1 MASRTHS
8 TPPLQSGRHP
18 KFRSTPPS
26 PVLPLARSPR
36 VLVIDDD
43 AMVRRAL
50 VRGLQR
56 KYAVTDLADAES
68 ALALI
73 AGGARFDA
81 ILCDLNLTGM
91 SGRDF
96 FLCLDAKDEDQA
108 RRVVILTGSFTAGLF
123 GDREPRFLEKP
134 ASMAM
139 IDAALA
145 DLVSPD
151 VRAA

>member
-8 TPPLQSGRHP
+8 TPPLQSGRHL
-18 KFRSTPPS
+18 KFRSTHPP
-26 PVLPLARSPR
+26 PVLPFAHSPR
-36 VLVIDDD
+36 VLLIDDD

-50 VRGLQR
+50 VRGLKR
-56 KYAVTDLADAES
+56 KYAVTELADAES

-81 ILCDLNLTGM
+81 ILCDLNLAGM

-96 FLCLDAKDEDQA
+96 FLYLDAKDEDQA
-108 RRVVILTGSFTAGLF
+108 RRVVILTGNFAAGLF

-151 VRAA
+151 MRAA